1 MNEENNVIENELI
14 TSEAKDELQA
24 AITEQFEKIRLQN
37 LLLGA
42 QTSFSVIMQKITT
55 WESQPGKRT
64 LNDHRRLI
72 KEIKQ
77 FCETGLSRKINPDG
91 TTTPIEENSTKL
103 MEEENES
110 ISE

>member
-1 MNEENNVIENELI
+1 MNEENNVIEDELI
-14 TSEAKDELQA
+14 TPEVKDELQV

-42 QTSFSVIMQKITT
+42 QTSFSVIIQKITV

-77 FCETGLSRKINPDG
+77 FCETGLSRKINPDS
-91 TTTPIEENSTKL
+91 TISPIEEDSTKL
-103 MEEENES
+103 MEEENE
-110 ISE
+110 